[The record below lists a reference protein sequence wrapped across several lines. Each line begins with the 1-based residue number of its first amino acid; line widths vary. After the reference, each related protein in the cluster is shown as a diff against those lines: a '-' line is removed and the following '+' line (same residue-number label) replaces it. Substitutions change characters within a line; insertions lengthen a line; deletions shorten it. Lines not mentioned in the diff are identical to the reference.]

1 MPTAAAKNNYPVL
14 SWVGFIL
21 AGFALLAGLVAAAP
35 DFDLMG
41 QLAGQRFG
49 LEGRRA
55 VNEWRQL
62 LAGSAEL
69 SENEQLR
76 AVNDFINRKVRFS
89 NDADIWGKPDY
100 WATPLETLGR
110 GMGDCE
116 DFSIAKYISLKLLGV
131 PGEKLRMT
139 YVKASLGGT
148 YSQIT
153 QAHMVLGYY
162 PTPTGEPLILDN
174 LSPDILPASRRRDLH
189 PVFSFSM
196 ENLWVGTSAM
206 PAANA
211 SARLS
216 HWRDVLNRMRG
227 EGLNV
232 LFEPEK
238 KLASRPKVEK
248 TKEEPPPVR
257 AQAVEKQVVPRSA
270 KEPAPPQKAEKKEE
284 PSPASAQASEKQVAP
299 QSAKEPVPPQRA
311 EKKEEPLPA
320 SAQAAEK
327 QVVPPS
333 AKEPAPPQ
341 KEEKKEEPSP
351 ASAQAPEKQVAP
363 QPVQAPVPPSGGG
376 GQDGGSK

>member
-1 MPTAAAKNNYPVL
+1 MPTAAAKKHDPVL
-14 SWVGFIL
+14 FRVGFLL
-21 AGFALLAGLVAAAP
+21 AGFVLLAGLVAAAP

-55 VNEWRQL
+55 INEWRQL
-62 LAGSAEL
+62 LTGSAEL
-69 SENEQLR
+69 PENEQLR
-76 AVNDFINRKVRFS
+76 AVNDFFNRKIRFS

-100 WATPLETLGR
+100 WATPLETMGR

-131 PGEKLRMT
+131 PGEKLRLT
-139 YVKASLGGT
+139 YVKASLGGM
-148 YSQIT
+148 YSQVT

-174 LSPDILPASRRRDLH
+174 LSPDILPASRRKDLH

-196 ENLWVGTSAM
+196 ESLWVGTSAL

-238 KLASRPKVEK
+238 KLASRPRVEK
-248 TKEEPPPVR
+248 AKEEPSPVR
-257 AQAVEKQVVPRSA
+257 AQAAEKRVVPPLQAQNPVPSQRGTG
-270 KEPAPPQKAEKKEE
+270 KKEE
-284 PSPASAQASEKQVAP
+284 PSPAHVQAAEKQVASQP
-299 QSAKEPVPPQRA
+299 AQESAPPQRA

-320 SAQAAEK
+320 STQTSEK
-327 QVVPPS
+327 VVVPQP
-333 AKEPAPPQ
+333 AKD
-341 KEEKKEEPSP
+341 
-351 ASAQAPEKQVAP
+351 
-363 QPVQAPVPPSGGG
+363 PVPPPGE
-376 GQDGGSK
+376 GQDGGNK